1 MFFLVYSAALPY
13 SVIFRKFH
21 HDRQRLN
28 ACRGLVA
35 MYTVCAENKFL
46 ARRLL
51 AIFLV
56 NTKPNN
62 RTPCEVAV

>member
-1 MFFLVYSAALPY
+1 MLAGV
-13 SVIFRKFH
+13 
-21 HDRQRLN
+21 
-28 ACRGLVA
+28 VA

-56 NTKPNN
+56 NTK
-62 RTPCEVAV
+62 RSCSISVESKLL